1 MSELPRAKHFFAP
14 GANTVRETMVKA
26 FKCAEALSVGYPVE
40 CIVRPVKS
48 RRSLAQNARLW
59 ATLADIAEQLEW
71 PINGVL
77 QKLSSEDW
85 KTLITAATRNETRVA
100 AGLSGG
106 AVMLG
111 ASTRKMTVAEMGDVI
126 EFMHAFGAE
135 RGVKWSDKAL
145 QEAPDDWESA

>member
-1 MSELPRAKHFFAP
+1 MADLPKAKHFFAP

-26 FKCAEALSVGYPVE
+26 FKCAEALAVGYPVE

-48 RRSLAQNARLW
+48 RRSILQNAKLW
-59 ATLADIAEQLEW
+59 ACLADIAEQLEW
-71 PINGVL
+71 PVNGVL

-85 KTLITAATRNETRVA
+85 KTLITAAARQETRVA

-135 RGVKWSDKAL
+135 RGVVWSEKAL
-145 QEAPDDWESA
+145 QEVPDEWESA

>member
-1 MSELPRAKHFFAP
+1 
-14 GANTVRETMVKA
+14 MVKA

-59 ATLADIAEQLEW
+59 ATLADISEQLEW
-71 PINGVL
+71 AVNGTM
-77 QKLSSEDW
+77 QKLSAEDW
-85 KTLITAATRNETRVA
+85 KTLITAAARNETRVA

-106 AVMLG
+106 AVMFG

-135 RGVKWSDKAL
+135 RGVKWSEKAL
-145 QEAPDDWESA
+145 QEVPDEWESA

>member
-1 MSELPRAKHFFAP
+1 MSDLPKAKHFFAP
-14 GANTVRETMVKA
+14 GANTIREAMVKA
-26 FKCAEALSVGYPVE
+26 FKHAEALSVAHAVE

-48 RRSLAQNARLW
+48 RRSIAQNAKLW
-59 ATLADIAEQLEW
+59 ACLADIAEQLEW
-71 PINGVL
+71 PVNGVL

-85 KTLITAATRNETRVA
+85 KTLITAAARQETRVA

-126 EFMHAFGAE
+126 EFMHAFGE
-135 RGVKWSDKAL
+135 DRGVVWSEKAL
-145 QEAPDDWESA
+145 QEVPSEWESA

>member
-26 FKCAEALSVGYPVE
+26 FKCAEALAVGYPVE
-40 CIVRPVKS
+40 CIVRPVRS
-48 RRSLAQNARLW
+48 RRSIAQNAKLW
-59 ATLADIAEQLEW
+59 ACLADIAEQLEC
-71 PINGVL
+71 PVNGL
-77 QKLSSEDW
+77 MQKLGSEDW
-85 KTLITAATRNETRVA
+85 KTLITAAARNETRVA

-135 RGVKWSDKAL
+135 RGVVWSEKAM
-145 QEAPDDWESA
+145 QEVPEEWESA

>member
-1 MSELPRAKHFFAP
+1 MNELPRAKHFFAP
-14 GANTVRETMVKA
+14 GSNTVRETMVKA
-26 FKCAEALSVGYPVE
+26 FECAKALAVGYPVE

-48 RRSLAQNARLW
+48 RRSIAQNARLW
-59 ATLADIAEQLEW
+59 ATLADISEQLEW
-71 PINGVL
+71 PVNGVC

-85 KTLITAATRNETRVA
+85 KTLITAAARNETRVA

-135 RGVKWSDKAL
+135 RGVVWSEKAM
-145 QEAPDDWESA
+145 QEVPEEWESA

>member
-1 MSELPRAKHFFAP
+1 MSELPKAKHFFAP
-14 GANTVRETMVKA
+14 GANTVRDTMVKA
-26 FKCAEALSVGYPVE
+26 FKCAEAMSVEHAVE

-48 RRSLAQNARLW
+48 RRSIAQNAKLW

-71 PINGVL
+71 PVNGTM

-85 KTLITAATRNETRVA
+85 KTLITAAARNETRVA

-106 AVMLG
+106 AVILG
-111 ASTRKMTVAEMGDVI
+111 ASTRKMTVSEMGDVI

-135 RGVKWSDKAL
+135 RGVKWGERAL
-145 QEAPDDWESA
+145 MELPTEWESA

>member
-1 MSELPRAKHFFAP
+1 MSELPKAKHFFAP

-26 FKCAEALSVGYPVE
+26 FKCAEALAVGFPVE

-48 RRSLAQNARLW
+48 RRSIAQNAKLW
-59 ATLADIAEQLEW
+59 ACLADIAEQLEW
-71 PINGVL
+71 PVNGL
-77 QKLSSEDW
+77 MQKLSSEDW
-85 KTLITAATRNETRVA
+85 KTLITAAARQETRVA

-135 RGVKWSDKAL
+135 RGVVWSEKAL
-145 QEAPDDWESA
+145 QEVPEEWESA